1 MVIVIKPRVLVGV
14 IAGLLIGALV
24 IALAVFQNSSWKA
37 KLSSV
42 LELNSI
48 EREQKAYFKESLLL
62 SAAEFG
68 DISRVTDLLED
79 FQHGMS
85 QPSQGF

>member
-1 MVIVIKPRVLVGV
+1 MVIKPSVLVGV
-14 IAGLLIGALV
+14 TACLLIGALV
-24 IALAVFQNSSWKA
+24 IVLAVFQNCSWKA

-42 LELNSI
+42 SEMNSI
-48 EREQKAYFKESLLL
+48 EREEMAYFKESLLL
-62 SAAEFG
+62 SASEFG

-85 QPSQGF
+85 QFFQGY

>member
-37 KLSSV
+37 KFSSV

-48 EREQKAYFKESLLL
+48 EREEKAYFEESLLL

-68 DISRVTDLLED
+68 DISRVRDLLED
-79 FQHGMS
+79 FQDGMS